1 MRRRRSRRRIPT
13 IHGPDARRPCLPSPR
28 RRFRE
33 AHDERR
39 KGLALTKT
47 RNCLSALCLI
57 AFSTAVCAAPSAPN
71 DAPPPYA
78 GDVKV
83 EKPAP
88 QSGPAARKPSAEEA
102 NPLLPSK
109 ADMEKAREERA
120 HGHLPPKFDRQTK
133 IEEVRDENN
142 RVTEYVVT
150 PGTTQIPYRIENRA
164 ERPIDSSPAGNSKST
179 LGTTKFIELGW

>member
-1 MRRRRSRRRIPT
+1 M
-13 IHGPDARRPCLPSPR
+13 
-28 RRFRE
+28 
-33 AHDERR
+33 
-39 KGLALTKT
+39 TKT

-57 AFSTAVCAAPSAPN
+57 AVSTAACAAPSAPN

-88 QSGPAARKPSAEEA
+88 RSGPAARKPSAEEA

-164 ERPIDSSPAGNSKST
+164 ERPIDSSPAGNSRVRSARPSSSNSAGNRIPLWHKHSITPTACVGSARASAPSGTGRSGSSASSSST
-179 LGTTKFIELGW
+179 SS

>member
-1 MRRRRSRRRIPT
+1 M
-13 IHGPDARRPCLPSPR
+13 
-28 RRFRE
+28 
-33 AHDERR
+33 
-39 KGLALTKT
+39 TKT

-57 AFSTAVCAAPSAPN
+57 AVSTAACAAPSAPN
-71 DAPPPYA
+71 D
-78 GDVKV
+78 
-83 EKPAP
+83 AP

>member
-1 MRRRRSRRRIPT
+1 M
-13 IHGPDARRPCLPSPR
+13 
-28 RRFRE
+28 
-33 AHDERR
+33 
-39 KGLALTKT
+39 TKT

-150 PGTTQIPYRIENRA
+150 PGTTLIPYRIENRA

>member
-1 MRRRRSRRRIPT
+1 M
-13 IHGPDARRPCLPSPR
+13 
-28 RRFRE
+28 
-33 AHDERR
+33 
-39 KGLALTKT
+39 
-47 RNCLSALCLI
+47 
-57 AFSTAVCAAPSAPN
+57 
-71 DAPPPYA
+71 
-78 GDVKV
+78 KV

-150 PGTTQIPYRIENRA
+150 PGTTENRA

>member
-1 MRRRRSRRRIPT
+1 M
-13 IHGPDARRPCLPSPR
+13 
-28 RRFRE
+28 
-33 AHDERR
+33 
-39 KGLALTKT
+39 TKT

-120 HGHLPPKFDRQTK
+120 HGPSSTARPRSRRSVTK
-133 IEEVRDENN
+133 
-142 RVTEYVVT
+142 
-150 PGTTQIPYRIENRA
+150 TTA
-164 ERPIDSSPAGNSKST
+164 SPNTS
-179 LGTTKFIELGW
+179 

>member
-1 MRRRRSRRRIPT
+1 M
-13 IHGPDARRPCLPSPR
+13 
-28 RRFRE
+28 
-33 AHDERR
+33 
-39 KGLALTKT
+39 TKT

-120 HGHLPPKFDRQTK
+120 HGHLPP
-133 IEEVRDENN
+133 
-142 RVTEYVVT
+142 
-150 PGTTQIPYRIENRA
+150 
-164 ERPIDSSPAGNSKST
+164 AG
-179 LGTTKFIELGW
+179 

>member
-1 MRRRRSRRRIPT
+1 M
-13 IHGPDARRPCLPSPR
+13 
-28 RRFRE
+28 
-33 AHDERR
+33 
-39 KGLALTKT
+39 TKT

-57 AFSTAVCAAPSAPN
+57 AVSTAACAAPSAPN

-88 QSGPAARKPSAEEA
+88 QSGP
-102 NPLLPSK
+102 
-109 ADMEKAREERA
+109 
-120 HGHLPPKFDRQTK
+120 PKFDRQTK

-142 RVTEYVVT
+142 HVTEYVVT

>member
-1 MRRRRSRRRIPT
+1 M
-13 IHGPDARRPCLPSPR
+13 
-28 RRFRE
+28 
-33 AHDERR
+33 
-39 KGLALTKT
+39 TKT

-88 QSGPAARKPSAEEA
+88 QSGPA
-102 NPLLPSK
+102 
-109 ADMEKAREERA
+109 AREERA

>member
-1 MRRRRSRRRIPT
+1 M
-13 IHGPDARRPCLPSPR
+13 
-28 RRFRE
+28 
-33 AHDERR
+33 
-39 KGLALTKT
+39 TKT

-88 QSGPAARKPSAEEA
+88 QS

>member
-1 MRRRRSRRRIPT
+1 M
-13 IHGPDARRPCLPSPR
+13 
-28 RRFRE
+28 
-33 AHDERR
+33 
-39 KGLALTKT
+39 TKT

-83 EKPAP
+83 
-88 QSGPAARKPSAEEA
+88 
-102 NPLLPSK
+102 
-109 ADMEKAREERA
+109 EKAREERA

-150 PGTTQIPYRIENRA
+150 PGTTQSPYRIENRA